1 MSYLMVIASICLL
14 WFIFYMALYTVQQI
28 RQNMRK
34 TRRLQ
39 RSIDRIARA
48 RY

>member
-1 MSYLMVIASICLL
+1 MPYLIVIASICLL
-14 WFIFYMALYTVQQI
+14 WFIFYMALYTAQ
-28 RQNMRK
+28 RARKNMRK

>member
-1 MSYLMVIASICLL
+1 MPYLMVLASICLL
-14 WFIFYMALYTVQQI
+14 WFIFYMVLYTVQRVQ
-28 RQNMRK
+28 RNMKR